1 MKKLFLLLAVI
12 VSVVLGAQ
20 AQTQTIHGTVLS
32 ADDNEP
38 LMGAAVLPLGGG
50 TGVSTDVD
58 GNFTLR
64 VPSSVKEVRVSYVG
78 MQTVTVPVSAN
89 MRITLKSSA
98 LSLETVI
105 VTGYGTGKK
114 LGSVVGAVNVV
125 DEQVFEDTPSSNFVD
140 ALQGQVPGLNI
151 FSNSGEPGS
160 IPSVIRIRGV
170 NSLTASNTPLF
181 ILDGAP
187 VTASVF
193 TTLNPSDIAN
203 VTTLKDAASTAIYGS
218 RAANGVIVI
227 TTKKGQYGDKA
238 QVTVKAGV
246 GFSQRADSKIDIMS
260 SEQFIQ
266 FRDLVQ
272 APVSQDVRDLVR
284 NYGINTKWLDEFVK
298 NSALMYSLEGRVQ
311 GGTDKSRYYLS
322 LGHYDQDGLIERS
335 GIRRETLRASIDSK
349 VNNWFSIG
357 FSGNLGYEKAQ
368 SNAAASSTSSNGGVY
383 SNNPFLAA
391 YTTLPFDSPYYYSFD
406 DNGNMIFGDKAE
418 YLHFSGDLD
427 PNFYNRMTWPSINNT
442 TVTAMLNLY
451 EQIQP
456 IKGLTLR
463 AQQALNAFDY
473 RSSGHR
479 NTIAAWTTPM
489 GDVIDDFT
497 EEAGMNSTTQESF
510 QRWYQWTYTNTIE
523 YKFNIAD
530 KHDFSLLAGQESILS
545 KNNSF
550 GVSTEGQPSANQW
563 LLTQGTSVTMNDVSY
578 GLSETTINSYFFNL
592 NYSFDNRYFLDASYR
607 RDGSSK
613 FAPGHRWA
621 NFFAVGL
628 MWNAKNEKFLENVN
642 WLSDLKVRANYGTT
656 GNSGISDYAYQATVT
671 GGSAYNGQPSLA
683 IGAMGNPELSWETVK
698 QLDLGLDLGFLD
710 NRLTLMA
717 DFYIKDTKDMLMS
730 VPYSYTTGYA
740 SGTRNV
746 GSMRNTGV
754 DVDFGATIFR
764 NKDWY
769 VGASVN
775 FNYNKI
781 EIKELFNGLDKFT
794 VPGTGITYEIGK
806 NPFELHNVIYAGVD
820 PRDGQQMWYTKDGN
834 LTKHFSEDDE
844 VALGKC
850 YVAPWNGGFGVNA
863 RYKGIALR
871 ADFNWSAKKY
881 IFNATNWYI
890 RDPNVSVERNTNG
903 AVELLNVWTKPGD
916 VTDMPNR
923 FDLYGQPQTIQ
934 ADSRFVENASFLR
947 LKNLTVTYSLP
958 KKWMDTLRLS
968 DITFHFTGRNLIT
981 ITDFTGVDPE
991 YENNV
996 VQMMYPNTR
1005 QYEFGVEV
1013 SF

>member
-12 VSVVLGAQ
+12 VSMAVTAQ

-32 ADDNEP
+32 SVDDEP
-38 LMGAAVLPLGGG
+38 LIGASVQPVG
-50 TGVSTDVD
+50 TTDGTSTDID

-64 VPSSVKEVRVSYVG
+64 VPASVKEVKVSYIG
-78 MQTVTVPVSAN
+78 MKPVTVPVSAN
-89 MRITLKSSA
+89 MRIVLQPSNTF
-98 LSLETVI
+98 EDVI
-105 VTGYGTGKK
+105 VTGYGSGKK

-125 DEQVFEDTPSSNFVD
+125 NDQVFEDTPSSNFVD

-151 FSNSGEPGS
+151 FSNSGEPGEV
-160 IPSVIRIRGV
+160 PSTIRIRGV
-170 NSLTASNTPLF
+170 NSLTASTDPLF

-193 TTLNPSDIAN
+193 TSLSPSDIAN
-203 VTTLKDAASTAIYGS
+203 VTVLKDAASTAIYGS

-238 QVTVKAGV
+238 TVSVKASA
-246 GFSQRADSKIDIMS
+246 GFSQRADSKIEIMNS
-260 SEQFIQ
+260 QQYIQ

-272 APVSQDVRDLVR
+272 APVSQEVRDLVNR
-284 NYGINTKWLDEFVK
+284 YNINTNWMDELVK
-298 NSALMYSLEGRVQ
+298 SSALMYSLEGRVQ
-311 GGTDKSRYYLS
+311 GGTDKVRYYLS
-322 LGHYDQDGLIERS
+322 LGHYDQDGLIYNS
-335 GIRRETLRASIDSK
+335 GIRRETLRANIDSK
-349 VNNWFSIG
+349 VNNWLSIG
-357 FSGNLGYEKAQ
+357 FSGNLGYEKSEAN
-368 SNAAASSTSSNGGVY
+368 NAASPSSNGGIY
-383 SNNPFLAA
+383 TNNPFLSA
-391 YTTLPFDSPYYYSFD
+391 YNLLPYDAPYYYTFD
-406 DNGNMIFGDKAE
+406 NNGNIIYGDHAD
-418 YLHFSGDLD
+418 YLHYSGQSN
-427 PNFYNRMTWPSINNT
+427 PNDFNRLAWPHTNRTNVS
-442 TVTAMLNLY
+442 AMLNLY
-451 EQIQP
+451 EQLTP
-456 IKGLTLR
+456 LKGLTIR
-463 AQQALNAFDY
+463 AQQALTAFDY
-473 RSSGHR
+473 RNSNHR
-479 NTIAAWTTPM
+479 PEYGTWVTPM
-489 GDVIDDFT
+489 GDTVTDWANEPGT
-497 EEAGMNSTTQESF
+497 ATESF
-510 QRWYQWTYTNTIE
+510 QRYYQWTYTNTIE

-530 KHDFSLLAGQESILS
+530 KHDFGLLAGQESIYT

-550 GVSTEGQPSANQW
+550 GVSTSGQPNDKQW
-563 LLTQGTSVTMNDVSY
+563 LLTNGTTIDMNSVSY
-578 GLSETTINSYFFNL
+578 GLSEIAINSWFFNL
-592 NYSFDNRYFLDASYR
+592 NYSFDNRYFLDASFR

-613 FAPGHRWA
+613 FAPDHRWA
-621 NFFAVGL
+621 NFFAIGL
-628 MWNAKNEKFLENVN
+628 MWNIKNEKFMENVN
-642 WLSDLKVRANYGTT
+642 WLSDLKLRGNYGTT
-656 GNSGISDYAYQATVT
+656 GNSGIGNYAYQATV
-671 GGSAYNGQPSLA
+671 GAGSIYDGNSSLN
-683 IGAMGNPELSWETVK
+683 IGAMGNDDLTWETVR
-698 QLDLGLDLGFLD
+698 QLDLGIDLGVLN

-717 DFYIKDTKDMLMS
+717 DFYIKDTKDMLMN

-775 FNYNKI
+775 FNYNKV

-794 VPGTGITYEIGK
+794 VPGTGVTYEVGK

-844 VALGKC
+844 VALGKSFI
-850 YVAPWNGGFGVNA
+850 APWNGGFGINA
-863 RYKGIALR
+863 RWKGISLR

-890 RDPNVSVERNTNG
+890 RDPSVAVERNTNG

-923 FDLYGQPQTIQ
+923 FDLYGQPQKVV

-958 KKWMDTLRLS
+958 KKWMDAIKLN

-991 YENNV
+991 YEGNV

-1005 QYEFGVEV
+1005 QYEFGLEV
-1013 SF
+1013 TF

>member
-38 LMGAAVLPLGGG
+38 LMGATVLPLGGG

-89 MRITLKSSA
+89 MRIMLKSSA

-125 DEQVFEDTPSSNFVD
+125 DDQVFEDTPSSNFVD

-151 FSNSGEPGS
+151 FSNTGEPS
-160 IPSVIRIRGV
+160 ALPSSVRIRGV
-170 NSLTASNTPLF
+170 SSLSASTTPLY

-187 VTASVF
+187 VSSSVF

-203 VTTLKDAASTAIYGS
+203 VTVLKDAASTAIYGS

-238 QVTVKAGV
+238 QVSVKASV
-246 GFSQRADSKIDIMS
+246 GFSQRADSKIEIMNS
-260 SEQFIQ
+260 QQFIE
-266 FRDLVQ
+266 FRDKVN
-272 APVSQDVRDLVR
+272 APVSQEVRDLVNR
-284 NYGINTKWLDEFVK
+284 YNINTNWMDELVK

-311 GGTDKSRYYLS
+311 GGSDKARYYLS
-322 LGHYDQDGLIERS
+322 LGHYDQDGLIQSS
-335 GIRRETLRASIDSK
+335 GLRRETLRANIDSK
-349 VNNWFSIG
+349 VNNWLTIG
-357 FSGNLGYEKAQ
+357 FSGNLGYEKFQTNSAAAGNQ
-368 SNAAASSTSSNGGVY
+368 SNNNGAIY

-391 YTTLPFDSPYYYSFD
+391 FNLLPFDSPYYYNFD
-406 DNGNMIFGDKAE
+406 DNGNMIFGDKAD
-418 YLHFSGDLD
+418 YLHYSGQSN
-427 PNFYNRMTWPSINNT
+427 PNYFNSLAWPHTNKT

-473 RSSGHR
+473 RSSNHR
-479 NTIAAWTTPM
+479 PYYGSWETPM
-489 GDVIDDFT
+489 GDTVNDWVDT
-497 EEAGMNSTTQESF
+497 PASASEAF

-530 KHDFSLLAGQESILS
+530 KHDFSFLAGQESVIQ
-545 KNNSF
+545 KDNSF
-550 GVSTEGQPSANQW
+550 GISTSGQPSSTQW
-563 LLTQGTSVTMNDVSY
+563 LLTQGTTVNMNNVSY
-578 GLSETTINSYFFNL
+578 GLSESTINSWFFNFS
-592 NYSFDNRYFLDASYR
+592 YSFNDRYFIDASFR

-621 NFFAVGL
+621 NFYSVGL
-628 MWNAKNEKFLENVN
+628 MWNIKNEKFLENVN
-642 WLSDLKVRANYGTT
+642 WLSDLKLRGNYGTT
-656 GNSGISDYAYQATVT
+656 GNSGISDYAYQGTVGT
-671 GGSAYNGQPSLA
+671 GGLYGGETSMGIASQSNHSLT
-683 IGAMGNPELSWETVK
+683 WETVE
-698 QLDLGLDLGFLD
+698 QLDLGVDLGFLN

-730 VPYSYTTGYA
+730 VPYSYTTGFS
-740 SGTRNV
+740 SGPANV

-769 VGASVN
+769 VGANVN

-781 EIKELFNGLDKFT
+781 EIKELFNGLNEFT
-794 VPGTGITYEIGK
+794 IPGTGVKYEVGK
-806 NPFELHNVIYAGVD
+806 NPFELHNVVYAGVD

-850 YVAPWNGGFGVNA
+850 YIAPWNGGFGVNA

-881 IFNATNWYI
+881 IFNGTNWYI
-890 RDPNVSVERNTNG
+890 RDPSVAVERNTNG

-991 YENNV
+991 FQANV

>member
-12 VSVVLGAQ
+12 VSMAVTAQ
-20 AQTQTIHGTVLS
+20 AQTRTIHGTVLS
-32 ADDNEP
+32 AVDDEP
-38 LMGAAVLPLGGG
+38 LVGASVQPVG
-50 TGVSTDVD
+50 TNDGTLTDID
-58 GNFTLR
+58 GNFTIR
-64 VPSSVKEVRVSYVG
+64 IAASVKEIKVSYIG
-78 MQTVTVPVSAN
+78 MNPATLPVSDN
-89 MRITLKSSA
+89 MRIVLKPSN
-98 LSLETVI
+98 TFDDVI

-114 LGSVVGAVNVV
+114 IGSVVGAVNIV
-125 DEQVFEDTPSSNFVD
+125 DDQVFEDTPSSNFVD

-151 FSNSGEPGS
+151 FSNSGEPGEV
-160 IPSVIRIRGV
+160 PSSVRIRGV
-170 NSLTASNTPLF
+170 SSLSASTTPLY

-187 VTASVF
+187 VTSAVF
-193 TTLNPSDIAN
+193 TSLSPSDIAN
-203 VTTLKDAASTAIYGS
+203 ITVLKDAASTAIYGS

-238 QVTVKAGV
+238 TVSVKASV
-246 GFSQRADSKIDIMS
+246 GFSQRADSKIKIMDS
-260 SEQFIQ
+260 QQFIQ

-272 APVSQDVRDLVR
+272 APVSQEIRDLVNR
-284 NYGINTKWLDEFVK
+284 YNINTNWMDELVK

-311 GGTDKSRYYLS
+311 GGTDKLRYYLS
-322 LGHYDQDGLIERS
+322 VGHYDQDGLIQSS
-335 GIRRETLRASIDSK
+335 GMRRETLRANIDSK
-349 VNNWFSIG
+349 INKWFSIG
-357 FSGNLGYEKAQ
+357 FSGNLGYEKTE
-368 SNAAASSTSSNGGVY
+368 SNTAASSDSDNGAIY
-383 SNNPFLAA
+383 TNNPFLSA
-391 YTTLPFDSPYYYSFD
+391 YNLLPFDAPYYYSFD
-406 DNGNMIFGDKAE
+406 ENGNIIYGDHAE
-418 YLHFSGDLD
+418 YLHYSGQSN
-427 PNFYNRMTWPSINNT
+427 PNDFNRLAWPHTNRNT
-442 TVTAMLNLY
+442 VSAMLNLY

-456 IKGLTLR
+456 IKGLTIR
-463 AQQALNAFDY
+463 AQQALSAFDY
-473 RSSGHR
+473 RSSNHR
-479 NTIAAWTTPM
+479 PAYGTWVTPM
-489 GDVIDDFT
+489 GDTVNDWTDT
-497 EEAGMNSTTQESF
+497 PASASESF

-530 KHDFSLLAGQESILS
+530 EHDFSVLAGQESVIS

-550 GVSTEGQPSANQW
+550 GVSTVGQPNANQW
-563 LLTQGTSVTMNDVSY
+563 LLNQGTTVTMSDVSY
-578 GLSETTINSYFFNL
+578 GLTESTINSYFFNL
-592 NYSFDNRYFLDASYR
+592 NYGFDNRYFLDASFR

-621 NFFAVGL
+621 NFFAVGF
-628 MWNAKNEKFLENVN
+628 MWNIKNEKFMQDIK
-642 WLSDLKVRANYGTT
+642 WLSDLKLRGNYGTT
-656 GNSGISDYAYQATVT
+656 GNSGISDYSYQATVT
-671 GGSAYNGQPSLA
+671 SGGAYNGDASLA
-683 IGAMGNPELSWETVK
+683 IGAMGNPELTWETVK
-698 QLDLGLDLGFLD
+698 QFDLGIDLGFLD
-710 NRLTLMA
+710 NRITLIA
-717 DFYIKDTKDMLMS
+717 DYYIKDTKDMLMS

-740 SGTRNV
+740 SGAANV

-794 VPGTGITYEIGK
+794 IPGTGVTYEVGK

-844 VALGKC
+844 VALGKS
-850 YVAPWNGGFGVNA
+850 YIAPWNGGFGINA
-863 RYKGIALR
+863 RWKGIALR

-890 RDPNVSVERNTNG
+890 RDPSVAVERNTNG

-934 ADSRFVENASFLR
+934 ADSRFVENASFMR

-991 YENNV
+991 YQANV

>member
-12 VSVVLGAQ
+12 VSMAVAAQ
-20 AQTQTIHGTVLS
+20 AQTRTIHGTVLS
-32 ADDNEP
+32 AVDDEP
-38 LMGAAVLPLGGG
+38 LVGASVQPVG
-50 TGVSTDVD
+50 TNDGTLTDID
-58 GNFTLR
+58 GNFTIR
-64 VPSSVKEVRVSYVG
+64 IAASVKEIKVSYIG
-78 MQTVTVPVSAN
+78 MNPATLPVSDN
-89 MRITLKSSA
+89 MRIVLKPSN
-98 LSLETVI
+98 TFDDVI

-114 LGSVVGAVNVV
+114 IGSVVGAVNIV
-125 DEQVFEDTPSSNFVD
+125 DDQVFEDTPSSNFVD

-151 FSNSGEPGS
+151 FSNTGEPGA
-160 IPSVIRIRGV
+160 IPSSVRIRGV
-170 NSLTASNTPLF
+170 NSLSASNTPLY

-187 VTASVF
+187 VTSSVF

-203 VTTLKDAASTAIYGS
+203 VTVLKDAASTAIYGS

-238 QVTVKAGV
+238 TVSVKASA
-246 GFSQRADSKIDIMS
+246 GFSQRADSKIKIMDS
-260 SEQFIQ
+260 QQFIQ

-272 APVSQDVRDLVR
+272 APVSQEIRDLVNR
-284 NYGINTKWLDEFVK
+284 YNINTNWMDELVK

-311 GGTDKSRYYLS
+311 GGTDKIRYYLS
-322 LGHYDQDGLIERS
+322 LGHYDQDGLIQSS
-335 GIRRETLRASIDSK
+335 GLRRETLRASIDAK
-349 VNNWFSIG
+349 VNNWFTVG
-357 FSGNLGYEKAQ
+357 FSGNLGYEKSE
-368 SNAAASSTSSNGGVY
+368 SNSAAAGDQSDNNGGVY
-383 SNNPFLAA
+383 TNNPFLSA
-391 YTTLPFDSPYYYSFD
+391 YNLLPFDAPYYYSFD
-406 DNGNMIFGDKAE
+406 ENGNIIYGDHAE
-418 YLHFSGDLD
+418 YLHYSGQSN
-427 PNFYNRMTWPSINNT
+427 PNDFNRLAWPHANKT

-456 IKGLTLR
+456 IKGLTIR

-473 RSSGHR
+473 RTSNHR
-479 NTIAAWTTPM
+479 PAYGTWVTPM
-489 GDVIDDFT
+489 GDTVTDWADT
-497 EEAGMNSTTQESF
+497 PASNSQSF
-510 QRWYQWTYTNTIE
+510 QRWYRWTYTNTIE

-530 KHDFSLLAGQESILS
+530 KHDFSVLAGQESVMD
-545 KNNSF
+545 KDNSF
-550 GVSTEGQPSANQW
+550 GVSTSGQPSAQQW
-563 LLTQGTSVTMNDVSY
+563 LLQQGTTVSIDNVSQS
-578 GLSETTINSYFFNL
+578 LTESTINSWFFNFS
-592 NYSFDNRYFLDASYR
+592 YSFDDRYFLDASFR

-613 FAPGHRWA
+613 FAPEHRWA
-621 NFFAVGL
+621 NFFSVGL
-628 MWNAKNEKFLENVN
+628 MWNIKNEKFMQNIN
-642 WLSDLKVRANYGTT
+642 WLSDLELRGNYGTT
-656 GNSGISDYAYQATVT
+656 GNSGISDYSYQGTVGT
-671 GGSAYNGQPSLA
+671 GGLYGGQSSLG
-683 IGAMGNPELSWETVK
+683 ISGQSNHNLTWETVK
-698 QLDLGLDLGFLD
+698 QLDLGIDLGFFN

-717 DFYIKDTKDMLMS
+717 DFYVKNTKDMLMS
-730 VPYSYTTGYA
+730 VPYSYTTGFS
-740 SGTRNV
+740 SGAANV

-769 VGASVN
+769 VGANVN

-781 EIKELFNGLDKFT
+781 EIKELFNGLSQFT
-794 VPGTGITYEIGK
+794 IPGTGVTYEVGK

-844 VALGKC
+844 VALGKS
-850 YVAPWNGGFGVNA
+850 YIAPWNGGFGINA
-863 RYKGIALR
+863 RWKGIALR

-890 RDPNVSVERNTNG
+890 RDPSVAVERNTNG

-958 KKWMDTLRLS
+958 KKWMESIKLN

-981 ITDFTGVDPE
+981 ITDFTGMDPE
-991 YENNV
+991 YQANV

-1005 QYEFGVEV
+1005 QYEFGLEV
-1013 SF
+1013 TF